1 VKRPYEWLVSAL
13 RATRAEIDSDPQ
25 GHASRRLRE
34 VQWGLGQPIN
44 ERTTPDGYPETAA
57 EWVSTEGLLK
67 RWEWGA
73 RLARNKLTSTTE
85 ARKVVID
92 PAALLPSPLPAT
104 TTDLLTA
111 LADQVFQF
119 PLPAPH
125 ATSILAALGVPP
137 TAAATTIT
145 SNANNLQAVL
155 GLLCAHPN
163 FQRR

>member
-1 VKRPYEWLVSAL
+1 M
-13 RATRAEIDSDPQ
+13 
-25 GHASRRLRE
+25 
-34 VQWGLGQPIN
+34 
-44 ERTTPDGYPETAA
+44 
-57 EWVSTEGLLK
+57 STEGLLK

-145 SNANNLQAVL
+145 SNANNLQAAL